1 MRPIVIVPAC
11 TRDFGEHP
19 YHAAQHKYVDAV
31 TLGADCASLI
41 LPSSGES
48 LDLETIF
55 GTIDGIMNSGNV
67 SALRQFQRG
76 RGLRESGVM
85 DNATLGA
92 LGITC

>member
-41 LPSSGES
+41 LPSLGAS
-48 LDLETIF
+48 LDLDTLF
-55 GTIDGIMNSGNV
+55 GTIDGIMLTGSASG
-67 SALRQFQRG
+67 SSWRG
-76 RGLRESGVM
+76 S
-85 DNATLGA
+85 
-92 LGITC
+92 